1 MGFILYR
8 VSNRDDFKLSTN
20 FLIDLYTPIIGNL
33 ATSFYILL
41 CNNHLYLSKNQN
53 LSFNFQSACR
63 QINCSFEQLIMAKK
77 KLEAIKLIETFIYIE
92 NNSINNLC
100 QIVVNP
106 PLNFFDFVSNQKYK
120 TLLIDKIGIENYQ
133 YLEYKY
139 LPSTIYKNLLNI
151 SESFDNVFSEK
162 KLKEIN
168 IIDFEKIYMDLF
180 KLSTKNIFISDECK
194 RIIESVYLKF
204 PLTLTIIENIILDS
218 LDNVSDK
225 NIFSCNQKFLICN
238 LNKVI
243 MNSPHSN
250 RLKSRSNFIRVNRS
264 VNLFTSTI
272 SDFDSQKI
280 INDYKLINAEQ
291 YLYSIF
297 KKNVSIFERKIIGIL
312 KEEYLLKDEVINVI
326 IDFSLYKT
334 NGRLNKKYIFK
345 IAQTFNGLNI
355 NSCELAIEHFRK
367 NISLN
372 SIDNTMDVNDVK
384 LEHI

>member
-77 KLEAIKLIETFIYIE
+77 KLEAIKLIDTFIYIE
-92 NNSINNLC
+92 NNSNNNLC

-250 RLKSRSNFIRVNRS
+250 RLKSKSNFIRVNRS

>member
-77 KLEAIKLIETFIYIE
+77 KLEAIKLIDTFIYIE
-92 NNSINNLC
+92 NNSNNNLC
-100 QIVVNP
+100 QIIVNP

-250 RLKSRSNFIRVNRS
+250 RLKSKSNFIRVNRS

-384 LEHI
+384 LERI

>member
-77 KLEAIKLIETFIYIE
+77 KLEAIKLIDTFIYIE
-92 NNSINNLC
+92 NNSDNNLC
-100 QIVVNP
+100 QIIVNS

-120 TLLIDKIGIENYQ
+120 ALLIDKIGIENYQ

-238 LNKVI
+238 LNKAI

-250 RLKSRSNFIRVNRS
+250 RLKSKSNFIRVNRS

-272 SDFDSQKI
+272 SNFDSQKI

>member
-77 KLEAIKLIETFIYIE
+77 KLEAIKLIDTFIYIE
-92 NNSINNLC
+92 NNSNNNLC
-100 QIVVNP
+100 QIIVNP

-168 IIDFEKIYMDLF
+168 VIDFEKIYMDLF

-250 RLKSRSNFIRVNRS
+250 RLKSKSNFIRVNRS

-384 LEHI
+384 LERI

>member
-77 KLEAIKLIETFIYIE
+77 KLEAIKLIDTFIYIE
-92 NNSINNLC
+92 NNSNNNLC

-238 LNKVI
+238 LNKAI

-250 RLKSRSNFIRVNRS
+250 RLKSKSNFIRVNRS

>member
-1 MGFILYR
+1 MGFVLYR

-33 ATSFYILL
+33 ATSFYMLL
-41 CNNHLYLSKNQN
+41 CNNYLYLSKNRN

-63 QINCSFEQLIMAKK
+63 QIGCSLEQLFIAKK
-77 KLEAIKLIETFIYIE
+77 KLEAIKLIDTFIFIE
-92 NNSINNLC
+92 NNSNNNLC
-100 QIVVNP
+100 QIIVNS

-120 TLLIDKIGIENYQ
+120 VLLIDKIGIENYQ

-151 SESFDNVFSEK
+151 SESFDNVFSEEK
-162 KLKEIN
+162 IKEIN
-168 IIDFEKIYMDLF
+168 IIDFGKIYTDLF

-194 RIIESVYLKF
+194 GIIESVYLKF
-204 PLTLTIIENIILDS
+204 PLTLAIIENVILDS
-218 LDNVSDK
+218 LDNVNDK
-225 NIFSCNQKFLICN
+225 NIFSCNPKFLICN

-243 MNSPHSN
+243 MNSLCSN
-250 RLKSRSNFIRVNRS
+250 QLKDKSNFIRVNRS

-272 SDFDSQKI
+272 SDLDSQKI

-312 KEEYLLKDEVINVI
+312 KEQYLLKDEVINVI

-355 NSCELAIEHFRK
+355 NSCESAIEHFRK

-372 SIDNTMDVNDVK
+372 SIDNTMDANDVK

>member
-1 MGFILYR
+1 MGFTLYR
-8 VSNRDDFKLSTN
+8 VSNRDDFKLSTS

-41 CNNHLYLSKNQN
+41 CNNHLYLSKNRN
-53 LSFNFQSACR
+53 LSFNFQSTCR
-63 QINCSFEQLIMAKK
+63 QINCSLEELLIAKK
-77 KLEAIKLIETFIYIE
+77 KLEAIKLIDTFIFIE
-92 NNSINNLC
+92 NNSNNNLC
-100 QIVVNP
+100 QIIVNS
-106 PLNFFDFVSNQKYK
+106 PLNFFDFVANQKYK
-120 TLLIDKIGIENYQ
+120 ALLIDKIGIENYQ

-139 LPSTIYKNLLNI
+139 LPSTIYKDLLNI
-151 SESFDNVFSEK
+151 SDSFDNVFSEK

-168 IIDFEKIYMDLF
+168 TIDFEKIYTDLF

-194 RIIESVYLKF
+194 GIIESAYLKF
-204 PLTLTIIENIILDS
+204 PLSLATIENIILDS
-218 LDNVSDK
+218 LDNVNDK
-225 NIFSCNQKFLICN
+225 NIFSCNPKFLICN

-243 MNSPHSN
+243 MNSFHSN
-250 RLKSRSNFIRVNRS
+250 RQKNESNFIIVNRS
-264 VNLFTSTI
+264 FNLFTSAI
-272 SDFDSQKI
+272 SDFDAQKI

-297 KKNVSIFERKIIGIL
+297 KKNISIFERKIIGIL

-334 NGRLNKKYIFK
+334 NGKLNKKYIFK

-372 SIDNTMDVNDVK
+372 SIDNTIDVNDVK